1 MHPVKIK
8 EQKFNIFRSNTNII
22 AMNSIYTPMLLSFYG
37 LFLITCGIVSVIFIG
52 MKAKTALV
60 SGGMSGVVSL
70 AIAYLN
76 HEPSMATLLAALFV
90 PFALLIVFSWRSAKT
105 LFRIFELIPSSAKE
119 ELNGKGIAFL
129 IISLMAITSLF
140 VFVLQLIHMVGFLSM
155 SS

>member
-1 MHPVKIK
+1 
-8 EQKFNIFRSNTNII
+8 
-22 AMNSIYTPMLLSFYG
+22 
-37 LFLITCGIVSVIFIG
+37 
-52 MKAKTALV
+52 MKAKTALI
-60 SGGMSGVVSL
+60 SGGMSGIISL

-76 HEPSMATLLAALFV
+76 HEPSTAAMLAALLV